1 MRKKFVIG
9 LAFFSALVVSC
20 SSDDDGGSGIEIP
33 AVESAS
39 IDIPSGGSTQPNQ
52 VYIDLST
59 KETTVVRRDK
69 WEIGFY
75 SGNQNRVLLNSSL
88 LVSAAELVG
97 YTDIDAVTEDSVLDE
112 PLEVESLNIRDFKA
126 YPVTV
131 TTVGELMEGLPLD
144 YGMYGNP
151 ETGYSLTDAPQGGL
165 EGTAIAPVSSNP
177 EENFVHLV
185 SLGNEIPTEDA
196 ELGAVNTTGEHRGI
210 YKIRVVMDGDTYVM
224 QYAPFESDTHQEVR
238 INKDEN
244 FNLIAFSFTDG
255 TIVDVEPP
263 KDDWDINFTS
273 VYSFYGVMG
282 NMYAGMAYS
291 DFAVHNT
298 LNGVGVYTLETD
310 GEGEDA
316 TDIAFADFNKEDV
329 SQSAFEYDDRRL
341 IGSGWRS
348 SQDGV
353 YPNRFYVI
361 KDTDGNLYKMRFT
374 SMLSDSGERGYPQI
388 EYVLLSE

>member
-9 LAFFSALVVSC
+9 LAFFSALAVSC

-97 YTDIDAVTEDSVLDE
+97 YTDIDAITEDSVLEE
-112 PLEVESLNIRDFKA
+112 PLELESLNIGDFKA

-185 SLGNEIPTEDA
+185 SLGKEIPTEDA

-263 KDDWDINFTS
+263 KGDWDINFTS

-316 TDIAFADFNKEDV
+316 TDIAFADFTKEDV

-341 IGSGWRS
+341 IGSEWRS
-348 SQDGV
+348 TSDGV
-353 YPNRFYVI
+353 YPNRFYVV